1 MKDLDEI
8 RKEINEIDENMCELF
23 VRRLA
28 VSAEV
33 AEAKRASGTPILNPA
48 REREILARV
57 AKEVG
62 PDMENEAR
70 LFFTTLFSISRGRQR
85 TAIQGENGLV
95 AQIGDAIKNTPDQ
108 FPSSATVACPG
119 TEGAYSHWLMLWDL
133 QLGRDGRFDVPLPGS
148 HHPRLSL
155 KFLPIPSSSSLL

>member
-1 MKDLDEI
+1 MKELEDI
-8 RKEINEIDENMCELF
+8 RKEINEIDENMRELF

-48 REREILARV
+48 REREILTRV

-85 TAIQGENGLV
+85 TAIQGENELV

-119 TEGAYSHWLMLWDL
+119 TEGAYS
-133 QLGRDGRFDVPLPGS
+133 QQATS
-148 HHPRLSL
+148 RLFAFPTIL
-155 KFLPIPSSSSLL
+155 YFRGFENVCRAVETGMCDYGGLPI